1 MNRIMKWIGLLA
13 TAVLFVMVV
22 VNIVREPARQA
33 GALSDYQAAAVDRGM
48 TTYAQHCARC
58 HGAGG
63 EGLGVYRAL
72 DQDFVRQQDER
83 LLFNTVERGRYA
95 TDMAP
100 FGINE
105 GGALSHGQIDNL
117 VLLLQLGDWPAIEQR
132 VADLDLMPT
141 EADILAAMGPD
152 LTLPLAEV
160 GDGETLALAQS
171 LFAEHCVEC
180 HGENGEGTADA
191 PALNDPYVRNMPVA
205 QVYEIV
211 TIGVRN
217 TEMEGFEGT
226 LTVDDIAALIY
237 LLQNGAFGPE
247 ALAAVDPG
255 PDLAALAEGLD
266 GQVLFQTW
274 CAICHGVRGEGG
286 SIAPSL
292 NDIPALS
299 ADFITS
305 RVRGGKNAMPPFPE
319 ADVTPNQ
326 LAAIILYAQG
336 NIFGSG
342 LPVYTPEELAAARD
356 TYILHCAECHGDSGE
371 GTPADGPRIVTS
383 PPMRAVAI
391 INFVRVGSVD
401 TPAITAAE
409 VSEADLA
416 LIVAY
421 LHSLAR

>member
-1 MNRIMKWIGLLA
+1 MTQGMKWIGLLA
-13 TAVLFVMVV
+13 TAVLLVMVV
-22 VNIVREPARQA
+22 VNVAREPARQA
-33 GALSDYQAAAVDRGM
+33 AALAVYQSAAVDRGM
-48 TTYAQHCARC
+48 ATYAQHCARC

-83 LLFNTVERGRYA
+83 LLFNTIERGRYA
-95 TDMAP
+95 TDMAA

-117 VLLLQLGDWPAIEQR
+117 VLMIQLGDWTAIEQR
-132 VADLDLMPT
+132 VADLGLMPT

-152 LTLPLAEV
+152 LTLPLANV

-180 HGENGEGTADA
+180 HGETGQGTADA
-191 PALNDPYVRNMPVA
+191 PALNDPYVRNMSVE

-226 LTVDDIAALIY
+226 LSTDEIAALIV

-247 ALAAVDPG
+247 ALAADPG
-255 PDLAALAEGLD
+255 PDLAALAAGYD
-266 GQVLFQTW
+266 GQVLFETW

-319 ADVTPNQ
+319 ANVSPNE
-326 LAAIILYAQG
+326 LAAIILYAQA
-336 NIFGSG
+336 NIIGAA
-342 LPVYTPEELAAARD
+342 LPVYAPAELAIARE
-356 TYILHCAECHGDSGE
+356 TYRLHCAECHGESGE
-371 GTPADGPRIVTS
+371 GTPADGPRLVTA
-383 PPMRAVAI
+383 PPMRAVEI
-391 INFVRVGSVD
+391 INFVRVGSAQ

-409 VSEADLA
+409 VSEADLE

-421 LHSLAR
+421 LHSLSR